1 MSLQEPGLPLSNHEE
16 VSKLLDVLLKT
27 GQRLEELTAGQVD
40 TAADPEGRI
49 LLLRGTREQL
59 EHSEGARQAAIL
71 NALPANI
78 ALLDTDG
85 AIVSVNDGWRTF
97 SASNMMGCGPAGQG
111 LGLNYLEICDNATGA
126 GSYEA
131 HLAASGIRSVLD
143 GTRKKFSFDYE
154 CGLSVE
160 QRWFHLSVTPLSDD
174 RSKGLVVMHSD
185 VTASKR
191 DQSKLVLFTE
201 RLSLAT
207 EVAKVGVWEWDL
219 STDALTWDA
228 TMFAIYGLPHMAMSY
243 EKWSATV
250 HPEDFPAVE
259 AALQR
264 AVDRRSEETAEFRI
278 VMADGSLRHVSAAEK
293 AVVDQSGRVCRVI
306 GVNVDV
312 TQRKRAEE
320 ALLSHQTA
328 MTHLAEHDFLTG
340 LPNQMVLRNRIDQA
354 TEMALRSLKTV
365 AVLFLDLDGFKHI
378 NDSLG
383 HLMGDRL
390 LKSVA
395 RRLEE
400 SVRAS
405 DTVSRFGGD
414 EFIVLLPDVQHPDG
428 TAAAAARILNAFAQ
442 MHSVGQHE
450 LQVSACIGI
459 SVYPDDGLDGDT
471 LIKNAD
477 AAMYQAKG
485 KGGSNYQFFHPNM
498 NVRAVERQFIEQN
511 LRRALERN
519 ELTVHYQPKFD
530 LKSRAITGVEALLR
544 WTHPVRGR
552 IAPAQFIGVAEDCGL
567 ILPIGM
573 WVIEEACKQARA
585 WLDAGLPAMSMAVNV
600 SGRQFQSDRFHEK
613 VMAVVD
619 QTSMV
624 PQYLELEVTESL
636 LMKNPDLAASRLEDL
651 RRTGIRV
658 AIDDF
663 GTGFSSL
670 SYLQRF
676 PIDTLKIDQSFVRR
690 IDTADGVSI
699 VRAIIQMGS
708 SLGMRVVAEGV
719 ETKQEATTLENMG
732 CEEAQGYHFGWP
744 VSPQEIAALLERHLR
759 SGALLTDGCSPLPPK
774 FIPGIASSD
783 IWID

>member
-1 MSLQEPGLPLSNHEE
+1 
-16 VSKLLDVLLKT
+16 
-27 GQRLEELTAGQVD
+27 
-40 TAADPEGRI
+40 
-49 LLLRGTREQL
+49 
-59 EHSEGARQAAIL
+59 
-71 NALPANI
+71 
-78 ALLDTDG
+78 
-85 AIVSVNDGWRTF
+85 
-97 SASNMMGCGPAGQG
+97 MMERGPAGQG

-126 GSYEA
+126 GSHEA
-131 HLAASGIRSVLD
+131 HLAASGIREVLD
-143 GTRKKFSFDYE
+143 GSRKSFSFDYD
-154 CGLSVE
+154 CSSPLE
-160 QRWFHLSVTPLSDD
+160 QRWFQMSVTPLSDD
-174 RSKGLVVMHSD
+174 RPKGLVVMHAD
-185 VTASKR
+185 VTAGKR
-191 DQSKLVLFTE
+191 DQSKLVLFSE

-219 STDALTWDA
+219 ATGALTWDA
-228 TMFAIYGLPHMAMSY
+228 TMFAIYGFPQMAMSY
-243 EKWSATV
+243 EKWSAAV
-250 HPEDFPAVE
+250 HPQDLPQVE
-259 AALQR
+259 ATLQR
-264 AVDRRSEETAEFRI
+264 AVNKRSEETAEFRI
-278 VMADGSLRHVSAAEK
+278 VRADGAVRYVSAAEK
-293 AVVDQSGRVCRVI
+293 AVVDQSGTVSRVI

-312 TQRKRAEE
+312 TERKRAEKDI
-320 ALLSHQTA
+320 LSHQAA
-328 MTHLAEHDFLTG
+328 MTHLAERDFLTG

-354 TEMALRSLKTV
+354 AEMASRCLKTV
-365 AVLFLDLDGFKHI
+365 AILFLDLDGFKHI

-390 LKSVA
+390 LQSVA

-400 SVRAS
+400 SVRTS

-414 EFIVLLPDVQHPDG
+414 EFVVLLPDLQHPEG
-428 TAAAAARILNAFAQ
+428 TAAAAARILNAVAA
-442 MHSVGQHE
+442 MHSVGPHE

-459 SVYPDDGLDGDT
+459 SIYPDDGLDGDT

-498 NVRAVERQFIEQN
+498 NIRAVERQFIEQN

-519 ELTVHYQPKFD
+519 ELAVHYQPKFD

-552 IAPAQFIGVAEDCGL
+552 ISPAQFIGVAEDCGL

-573 WVIEEACKQARA
+573 WVIEEACRQARA

-600 SGRQFQSDRFHEK
+600 SGRQFQSDRFDEK

-619 QTSMV
+619 KTRMA
-624 PQYLELEVTESL
+624 PEYLELEVTESM
-636 LMKNPDLAASRLEDL
+636 LMKSPELAASRLQDL
-651 RRTGIRV
+651 HRTGIRV

-708 SLGMRVVAEGV
+708 SLRMRVVAEGV
-719 ETKQEATTLENMG
+719 ETKQEAITLENMG
-732 CEEAQGYHFGWP
+732 CQEAQGYHFGWP
-744 VSPQEIAALLERHLR
+744 VSPPELAALLERHVR
-759 SGALLTDGCSPLPPK
+759 SGASLADGCSPSPPK
-774 FIPGIASSD
+774 FIPRIESSD

>member
-1 MSLQEPGLPLSNHEE
+1 MSLKEAGHQVGNHDE
-16 VSKLLDVLLKT
+16 VSELLEVLLKT

-40 TAADPEGRI
+40 TAADPEGRV

-59 EHSEGARQAAIL
+59 ERSEGARQAAIL

-97 SASNMMGCGPAGQG
+97 AASNRMECGPAGQG

-126 GSYEA
+126 GSHEA
-131 HLAASGIRSVLD
+131 RLAASGVRSVLD
-143 GTRKKFSFDYE
+143 GSRKSFSFDYE
-154 CGLSVE
+154 CNSTGE
-160 QRWFHLSVTPLSDD
+160 PRWFHLSVTPLSND
-174 RSKGLVVMHSD
+174 RPKGLVVMHAD
-185 VTASKR
+185 VTAGKR
-191 DQSKLVLFTE
+191 DQSRLVLFTE

-207 EVAKVGVWEWDL
+207 EVAKVGVWEWDVA
-219 STDALTWDA
+219 TGELTWDA
-228 TMFAIYGLPHMAMSY
+228 TMFAIYGFPQMAMSY
-243 EKWSATV
+243 EKWSAAV
-250 HPEDFPAVE
+250 HPQDLPAVE

-264 AVDRRSEETAEFRI
+264 AVNRRSEETAEFRI
-278 VMADGSLRHVSAAEK
+278 VMPDGAVRHVSAAEK
-293 AVVDQSGRVCRVI
+293 AVVNQSGTVSRVI

-312 TQRKRAEE
+312 TERKRAEE
-320 ALLSHQTA
+320 ALLSHQAA
-328 MTHLAEHDFLTG
+328 MTHLAERDFLTG
-340 LPNQMVLRNRIDQA
+340 LPNQMVLRNRIDHA
-354 TEMALRSLKTV
+354 AELASRSVNTV
-365 AVLFLDLDGFKHI
+365 AILFMDLDGFKHI

-383 HLMGDRL
+383 HLIGDKL
-390 LKSVA
+390 LQSVA

-414 EFIVLLPDVQHPDG
+414 EFVILLPDLQHPEG
-428 TAAAAARILNAFAQ
+428 TAAAAARILNAVAA
-442 MHSVGQHE
+442 MHFVGPHE
-450 LQVSACIGI
+450 LEVSACIGI

-485 KGGSNYQFFHPNM
+485 KGGSNFQFFHPNM
-498 NVRAVERQFIEQN
+498 NIRAMERQFIEQN

-519 ELTVHYQPKFD
+519 ELALHYQPKID
-530 LKSRAITGVEALLR
+530 LKTKAITGVEALLR
-544 WTHPVRGR
+544 WTHPVRGL
-552 IAPAQFIGVAEDCGL
+552 ISPAQFIGVAEDCGL

-573 WVIEEACKQARA
+573 WVIEEACRQARE
-585 WLDAGLPAMSMAVNV
+585 WLDAGLPAMSVAVNV
-600 SGRQFQSDRFHEK
+600 SGRQFQSDRFHER
-613 VMAVVD
+613 VLAVVD
-619 QTSMV
+619 RTRMA
-624 PQYLELEVTESL
+624 PEYLELEVTESL
-636 LMKNPDLAASRLEDL
+636 LMKSPELAASRLEDL

-676 PIDTLKIDQSFVRR
+676 RIDTLKIDQSFVRR

-719 ETKQEATTLENMG
+719 ETRQEAATLENMG
-732 CEEAQGYHFGWP
+732 CQEAQGYHFGWP
-744 VSPQEIAALLERHLR
+744 VSPPEFAALLKRHVG
-759 SGALLTDGCSPLPPK
+759 SDALGK
-774 FIPGIASSD
+774 FAATV
-783 IWID
+783 